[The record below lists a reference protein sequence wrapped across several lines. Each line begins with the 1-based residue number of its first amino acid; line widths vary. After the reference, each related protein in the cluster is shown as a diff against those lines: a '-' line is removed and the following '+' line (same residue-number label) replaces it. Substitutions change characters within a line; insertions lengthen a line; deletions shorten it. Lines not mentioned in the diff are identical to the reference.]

1 MKRKIYKQALN
12 INQNCLVTPKLQR
25 IHEGV
30 SKVFGLD
37 DPPPGFGL
45 IYPKFYY
52 LEQKRPQ
59 PMSPLKVI
67 ITQKILIIL
76 LHHKFYI

>member
-1 MKRKIYKQALN
+1 MSDDFLKKKIYKQAQD
-12 INQNCLVTPKLQR
+12 INQTSLATPKMQR

-30 SKVFGLD
+30 SKVFGMT

-59 PMSPLKVI
+59 PMDPLKVS
-67 ITQKILIIL
+67 
-76 LHHKFYI
+76 